1 MSDQSDQ
8 RPIQMS
14 SGLPSTVIPAADPR
28 VREALAQAIASNDP
42 RSAIA
47 EVVAE
52 HPRLLE
58 GWAALGDHGRDVI
71 ERYAAYRVGYHRGL
85 DALRANGWRGSGYVR
100 WNVARQ
106 PGLPP
111 VPARA
116 RCRGSRD
123 RRVRRGRAMQPV
135 SAPARSLR
143 SARRAVTPV
152 GVVLTGGRSSRMGVD
167 KSLLPVGGV
176 AMAKMV
182 ADALAGGGCEPI
194 VCQGGDVEALAA
206 LGLSTRP
213 TANRVAGR

>member
-100 WNVARQ
+100 WTE
-106 PGLPP
+106 PGNQGFLRCLRGLGAAAAEIGETDEAERCSQFLLQLDPSGPP
-111 VPARA
+111 DEPA
-116 RCRGSRD
+116 
-123 RRVRRGRAMQPV
+123 
-135 SAPARSLR
+135 
-143 SARRAVTPV
+143 
-152 GVVLTGGRSSRMGVD
+152 
-167 KSLLPVGGV
+167 
-176 AMAKMV
+176 
-182 ADALAGGGCEPI
+182 
-194 VCQGGDVEALAA
+194 
-206 LGLSTRP
+206 
-213 TANRVAGR
+213 